1 MILDVD
7 EQIITDA
14 KIECVTDAFC
24 STILK
29 RFVSWDSEGR
39 IMHYINGNATFNE
52 RYEQS
57 IRVDKYFK
65 HKYKLL
71 KKRLKG
77 YYIRKTVT
85 HKYLSN
91 GERNT
96 IYEFSIDEFLFRIIC
111 TTDGYTGVK
120 QKDVYSSYKIEYD
133 YSDRYR
139 NTIQNRN

>member
-7 EQIITDA
+7 EQIIADT
-14 KIECVTDAFC
+14 KIVCITDAFC
-24 STILK
+24 STILE
-29 RFVSWDSEGR
+29 RFISLDSEGR
-39 IMHYINGNATFNE
+39 IIHYTGDDV
-52 RYEQS
+52 RS

-65 HKYKLL
+65 LKYKLL

-85 HKYLSN
+85 HKYLSK

-96 IYEFSIDEFLFRIIC
+96 IYEFSIDEFLYRIIC
-111 TTDGYTGVK
+111 ITDRYTGII
-120 QKDVYSSYKIEYD
+120 QKDVYSRYKIEYD
-133 YSDRYR
+133 YNDRYR